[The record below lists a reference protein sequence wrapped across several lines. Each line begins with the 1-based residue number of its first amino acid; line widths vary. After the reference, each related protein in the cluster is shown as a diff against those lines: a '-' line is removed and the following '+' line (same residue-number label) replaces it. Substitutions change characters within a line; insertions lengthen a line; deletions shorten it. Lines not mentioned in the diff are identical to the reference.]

1 MPDVHSVHYDVAL
14 TNVSLAYSNPGFIAR
29 QLAPEV
35 AVRNQSD
42 RYFIYDPGRESFRT
56 SADFRAPGTEASE
69 VDFALSADSYYCDD
83 HALESALPDE
93 ERDNSDSPLQPRV
106 DRVEFLTEKI
116 LLNQEANLAALLRA
130 DGALPETDLVSEGKE
145 WNDDQVDPVA
155 HVETARAAILAAA
168 QVVPNTLVLPHAV
181 YTMLRNHPRI
191 VERVKYSSLGVVGT
205 GVLAELL
212 DVERVLVAR
221 AFRNTAARGQE
232 PELEA
237 IWGKDALLLH
247 VPPRVSLKTVAP
259 ALTFVWG
266 NALGSSRGSSVQ
278 TWREERRKATMIRAQ
293 KYYDQKIVAPGAGY
307 IMRNAI
313 L

>member
-14 TNVSLAYSNPGFIAR
+14 TNVSLAYSNPGLIGR

-35 AVRNQSD
+35 AVRHQSD
-42 RYFIYDPGRESFRT
+42 RYFIHDPGRESFRAT
-56 SADFRAPGTEASE
+56 ADFRAPGTEATE
-69 VDFALSADSYYCDD
+69 VDFALSTDSYYCDD

-93 ERDNSDSPLQPRV
+93 ERDNADSPLQPRV

-130 DGALPETDLVSEGKE
+130 EGALPGINLVSEGEE
-145 WNDDQVDPVA
+145 WNDEQADPVA
-155 HVETARAAILAAA
+155 HIEAARAAILANA

-181 YTMLRNHPRI
+181 YSKARNHPKI

-205 GVLAELL
+205 GTLAELF

-221 AFRNTAARGQE
+221 AFQNVAARGQE
-232 PELEA
+232 PELEPV
-237 IWGKDALLLH
+237 WGKDALLLH
-247 VPPRVSLKTVAP
+247 VPHRVSLKTVTP
-259 ALTFVWG
+259 VLTFVWG

-278 TWREERRKATMIRAQ
+278 TWREERRKATMIRVQ
-293 KYYDQKIVAPGAGY
+293 KYYDQKVVAPGAGY
-307 IMRNAI
+307 ILRNAI